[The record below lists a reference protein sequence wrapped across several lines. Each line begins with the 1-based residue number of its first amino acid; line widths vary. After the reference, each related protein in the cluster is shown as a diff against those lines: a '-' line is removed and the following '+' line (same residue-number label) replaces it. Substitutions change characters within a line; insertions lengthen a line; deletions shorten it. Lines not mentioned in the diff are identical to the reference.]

1 MSKGWVVLF
10 LSVHTEYKMSWS
22 EMEME
27 TTSRPPWTWTG
38 HLSPSFEVVVGFAS
52 GPSKGPELHQKL
64 PT

>member
-1 MSKGWVVLF
+1 
-10 LSVHTEYKMSWS
+10 VHTEYKMSWS
-22 EMEME
+22 VMEME

-38 HLSPSFEVVVGFAS
+38 HLSPSFEVVVGVAS